1 MEEISQTDQTFA
13 SELEKTNSK
22 LVKEIDALEELTFFS
37 GKHDRSSAIFTLSA
51 GAGGTEAQDW
61 TGMLARMYL
70 RYSERQDWKTEIID
84 ENRASEAG
92 YKHITVRVEGPYA
105 YGKLKN
111 EAGVHRL
118 VRQSPF
124 NADNLRQTSFAL
136 FDIIPE
142 VESDALEIKP
152 EDIEFSAFRSGG
164 KGGQN
169 VNKVSTAVRLRHI
182 PTGVVV
188 TCSTER
194 SQLQNRERAMGILV
208 SKLEHLMEEQNANS
222 LAEVRG
228 EVKSPEWGNQIR
240 SYVLHP
246 YKMVKDHRTSVETS
260 NAQDVLD
267 GDLEEFIQGMLK
279 KGKKEDK

>member
-1 MEEISQTDQTFA
+1 MEDLEEISETDESF
-13 SELEKTNSK
+13 SEELKKNYKK
-22 LVKEIDALEELTFFS
+22 LAKEIDKLEELTFFG

-61 TGMLARMYL
+61 TGMLLRMYL
-70 RYSERQDWKTEIID
+70 RYAEREDWKAEIID
-84 ENRASEAG
+84 ENHGQEAG
-92 YKHITVRVEGPYA
+92 YKHVTVRVEGATA

-142 VESDALEIKP
+142 VESDTLEIKP

-194 SQLQNRERAMGILV
+194 SQVQNRERAMGILV
-208 SKLEHLMEEQNANS
+208 SKLEHLMEEQNATTLS
-222 LAEVRG
+222 EVRG

-246 YKMVKDHRTSVETS
+246 YKMVKDHRTNIETS

-267 GDLEEFIQGMLK
+267 GDIEEFVQGMLK
-279 KGKKEDK
+279 NR